1 MAVAAEPPS
10 LLLHTVENLADFHRE
25 HEKFYAAG
33 PREQAVVLQRHAGT
47 LHEVADR
54 AAAELDGV
62 LFLEGQ
68 GEPAGLA
75 ALRLEVRA
83 FGQEAVATGEW
94 MTKAMASSWSA
105 AGAILEI
112 AALDDLLGERH
123 RIIANDWQA
132 AGTTAPVGRLLGGA
146 AGGPPGRPSA
156 SPGCWSGRPT
166 SSTGST
172 RRRPPVPA
180 PRGCCTRPRSSSPGR
195 RTCSASR
202 PAWCR
207 TTSAGGGS
215 STRGSRPCW
224 PPTPRRRRRWPP
236 SPRPDRFRAG
246 PSGRLAARART

>member
-1 MAVAAEPPS
+1 MAAAAEPPS
-10 LLLHTVENLADFHRE
+10 LLLHTVENLAEFHRE

-75 ALRLEVRA
+75 ALRREVRTL
-83 FGQEAVATGEW
+83 GGEATATGEW
-94 MTKAMASSWSA
+94 MAKAMQSSWTA

-132 AGTTAPVGRLLGGA
+132 AGATVVVGKLLERAADVLDRVDAEATAAARTPRLLHSA
-146 AGGPPGRPSA
+146 AELIARAADLLGE
-156 SPGCWSGRPT
+156 
-166 SSTGST
+166 
-172 RRRPPVPA
+172 
-180 PRGCCTRPRSSSPGR
+180 
-195 RTCSASR
+195 
-202 PAWCR
+202 
-207 TTSAGGGS
+207 SAGLVQDNE
-215 STRGSRPCW
+215 RRW
-224 PPTPRRRRRWPP
+224 RMFHERVAALLAVQPTPTPP
-236 SPRPDRFRAG
+236 LVADPPA
-246 PSGRLAARART
+246 